1 MECGFGWSFCGGFDF
16 DGRLGEVVDEVVAG
30 FAGGWWVV
38 GGGEE
43 TAFCVEVNQLGSA
56 DLFIAW
62 SDDGFEVA
70 EAGAGL
76 FGSEFDAWGEAHVG
90 FVEVDLLVGDFDHLV
105 LGHAGGEDGAE
116 LLVIEEGECSA

>member
-1 MECGFGWSFCGGFDF
+1 M
-16 DGRLGEVVDEVVAG
+16 RLVAG
-30 FAGGWWVV
+30 FAGGGWVV

-43 TAFCVEVNQLGSA
+43 FAFYVEVNQLGSA
-56 DLFIAW
+56 DLFVEL

-76 FGSEFDAWGEAHVG
+76 FAGEFDAWGQAHVG
-90 FVEVDLLVGDFDHLV
+90 LVEVDLLVGDLDHLV

-116 LLVIEEGECSA
+116 LLMIEEGEGSA